1 MSGLDAIQIE
11 KSAVIYLKQIILPH
25 RKMNDFINDNDKEPS
40 WDGMIYLYKEDGYKA
55 EDILCRVPVQIK
67 GKNDPY
73 KLKNKGITYPIE
85 YKHLRNYD
93 KDGGVVY
100 IVVFMSDDCSKYQIF
115 YNCLTPVKLQ
125 DLLKGTEKKKPDQ
138 KKSVPMLCLNNND
151 VNELFKILNQF
162 NIDKKN
168 QGNSKGQILRRSI
181 DKNRISDIDS
191 ISWSTYLTDYDEIIR
206 NISNGEICL
215 YGHDAITDMWYPF
228 TFEEQK
234 KVELIKYTKLNY
246 SFGIDN
252 QFFYNNIILKD
263 KNGERLIQLSEN
275 LIFNDTVSK
284 YHFKP
289 ISTLDN
295 ILNDIMFIKALRYGS
310 RFSIGMEHSVD
321 IGEITF
327 PEVFLENLEWWEKI
341 IAAFKEYDIK
351 CTKRMDQFTD
361 IDWRNVNFLVKIY
374 SNEVSSSYNSD
385 WWMMWWEDKV
395 YPIYIADRVDGTKK
409 GYNLI
414 SSNDFWLSMEKQS
427 QHLIIPN
434 FFMYKRDIWEK
445 IYDFDESVVLEQ
457 LERCDYNEYTEQVY
471 YELFIELLSAYDKT
485 KNEKLYDISKYLAN
499 KFEKIDP
506 KGQYGIINRFQLLK
520 RKRSLTEME
529 VLELERICLSP
540 VDDLVS
546 CAVEILLDNKHSA
559 RMKIS
564 SMSIENQETF
574 RSFPIY
580 NLL

>member
-11 KSAVIYLKQIILPH
+11 KSAVIYLKQLILPH

-40 WDGMIYLYKEDGYKA
+40 WDGMIYLYKENGYKA

-67 GKNDPY
+67 GKNDPS
-73 KLKNKGITYPIE
+73 KLNNKGITYPIE
-85 YKHLRNYD
+85 YKHLRNYE

-100 IVVFMSDDCSKYQIF
+100 FVVYMSNDCSKYQIF

-125 DLLKGTEKKKPDQ
+125 DLLKGTEKKKPEQ

-151 VNELFKILNQF
+151 VNKLFQILNQF

-168 QGNSKGQILRRSI
+168 QGISKGQVLRRSI

-206 NISNGEICL
+206 NIANGEICL
-215 YGHDAITDMWYPF
+215 YGHDTITDMWYPF
-228 TFEEQK
+228 SFEEQK
-234 KVELIKYTKLNY
+234 KIELIKYVKLNY
-246 SFGIDN
+246 PFGIDN
-252 QFFYNNIILKD
+252 QFFYNDVILKD
-263 KNGERLIQLSEN
+263 RNGERLFQLSEN
-275 LIFNDTVSK
+275 LIFNDTEKK

-289 ISTLDN
+289 ISTLN
-295 ILNDIMFIKALRYGS
+295 IILNDIMFFKALRYGNKY
-310 RFSIGMEHSVD
+310 SIGMERSVD
-321 IGEITF
+321 VGEITF
-327 PEVFLENLEWWEKI
+327 PKVFLDHLEWWEKL

-361 IDWRNVNFLVKIY
+361 VDWKNVNCLVKIY
-374 SNEVSSSYNSD
+374 SNDISSSFKSD

-395 YPIYIADRVDGTKK
+395 YPIYIADTVDGTKK

-414 SSNDFWLSMEKQS
+414 SSNDFWLSIEKQS

-457 LERCDYNEYTEQVY
+457 LERCDYNEYTEQIY

-499 KFEKIDP
+499 KFEKINP
-506 KGQYGIINRFQLLK
+506 KSQYGIINKFQLLK

-529 VLELERICLSP
+529 ILELEKIWLSP

-546 CAVEILLDNKHSA
+546 CATEILLDNKHSA
-559 RMKIS
+559 RTKIN
-564 SMSIENQETF
+564 SMSIENQEAF
-574 RSFPIY
+574 RNYPIY